1 MSDPLGSSEPGLEF
15 PSAPSVP
22 PAPTPLSTHQLSEMF
37 SAAAT
42 IAMGHLGTDAD
53 EAFKLIVTHAVRQ
66 RRPVSM
72 LCSDI
77 IDAGDLS
84 VFEL

>member
-1 MSDPLGSSEPGLEF
+1 MPEPLGPSEPGLELPSASSM
-15 PSAPSVP
+15 PSAP
-22 PAPTPLSTHQLSEMF
+22 APLSTHQLSEMF

-72 LCSDI
+72 LCNDI